1 MGEPAIR
8 VRGLSKRYEVFDTQ
22 RARLAHALWPAY
34 RDGMQ
39 EIRALRDVEFEVAH
53 GESIAVIGRN
63 GSGKSTLLQIL
74 TGVLTPTAGEV
85 EVNGRV
91 SALLELGSGFNPEY
105 SGRDNVMLN
114 GLLLGLGRSEILA
127 RFDEIAAFAEI
138 GDAIDRPVKT
148 YSSGMLVR
156 LAFAVQALTDPE
168 ILVIDEALG
177 VGDFFFQQKCFAH
190 IRGLIQKGVTLVL
203 VSHDLRTVR
212 DLCTRAVY
220 LRRGAAEFVGD
231 SQVAIQRYLAETTAK
246 GERAA
251 VAAARDPVAAAAQA
265 LWLRT
270 EPAAGAA
277 LLAVELAGADGA
289 PVSSVRMGEKV
300 VLRVRFRAAPEE
312 AGHISLVVKNRYDQ
326 VVSVLSTF
334 GAGMAPVT
342 SGDEPFATLQLE
354 AAMML
359 EAGLYSL
366 KVVFGRTTGKNQG
379 TVLDDT
385 GWLGPLRIDW
395 DYERETAPFLGMFG
409 LPMRVELIAGS
420 AGAEVARAAAE
431 GGM

>member
-22 RARLAHALWPAY
+22 RARLLHAVWPQYSA
-34 RDGMQ
+34 GMQ
-39 EIRALRDVEFEVAH
+39 EIWALRGVEFEVQR
-53 GESIAVIGRN
+53 GESVAVIGRN

-74 TGVLTPTAGEV
+74 TGVLAPTAGDV

-105 SGRDNVMLN
+105 TGRDNVMLN
-114 GLLLGLGRSEILA
+114 GLLLGLSRADILR
-127 RFDEIAAFAEI
+127 RFDEIATFAEI

-148 YSSGMLVR
+148 YSSGMLMR
-156 LAFAVQALTDPE
+156 LAFAVQALADPE

-190 IRGLIQKGVTLVL
+190 IRALCARGVTLVF

-220 LRRGAAEFVGD
+220 LRQGAADFVGD
-231 SQVAIQRYLAETTAK
+231 SQVAIHRYLAEGAG
-246 GERAA
+246 GEGGRTAA
-251 VAAARDPVAAAAQA
+251 VHDPGATPSQA

-270 EPAAGAA
+270 EPASGAA
-277 LLAVELAGADGA
+277 LLAVELAAADGA
-289 PVSSVRMGEKV
+289 PVMGSVRMGEKV
-300 VLRVRFRAAPEE
+300 LLRVRFRATPEE

-326 VVSVLSTF
+326 VVSTVSTF
-334 GAGMAPVT
+334 AAGMAPLT
-342 SGDEPFATLQLE
+342 SGTEPFATLQLE
-354 AAMML
+354 VAMML
-359 EAGLYSL
+359 EAGMYSL
-366 KVVFGRTTGKNQG
+366 KLAFGRPTGKNQG
-379 TVLDDT
+379 TILDET

-395 DYERETAPFLGMFG
+395 DYEHETAPFMGMFG
-409 LPMRVELIAGS
+409 LPVRAELLAGPPR
-420 AGAEVARAAAE
+420 AEVRAAAE
-431 GGM
+431 GGLR